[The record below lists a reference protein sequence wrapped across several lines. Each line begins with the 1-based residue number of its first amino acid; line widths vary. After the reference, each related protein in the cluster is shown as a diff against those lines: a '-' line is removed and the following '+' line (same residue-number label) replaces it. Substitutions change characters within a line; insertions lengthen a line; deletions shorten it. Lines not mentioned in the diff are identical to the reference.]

1 MNNFN
6 LEKIGKRYL
15 TIITAISFLLMGCD
29 AFLGDAFKGESSFS
43 EEDTTE
49 YASISGWL
57 SDNDTGAAIV
67 GATVTAFY
75 ERTVKTATSDSGG
88 FWYMNDIP
96 YGRDMDAA
104 DTANTISVIVSAPG
118 YVGGSQTAEL
128 FSVNS
133 WGFTAQSLKW
143 GSSVLHQVAMGTGS
157 FSQADAVANER
168 YYLADN
174 TSNIDINFNMAID
187 TLYSD
192 NSSGNFFEMFDS
204 SGTSLA
210 FSGSWNTGKTTYT
223 IDPTSDFTCDSV
235 GQGNTPGTYHRIR
248 LINEVRSY
256 TEASIIK
263 HINDGA
269 YFDFRVI
276 CGTFGSLLA
285 SSTPALAPS
294 ADSGSSYQFDS
305 MGVDVLSASGDVTS
319 AASGNRD
326 IWLSW
331 SPVSGAAS
339 YKVYYINTGLGAAT
353 GSVWLDTG
361 VSPTI
366 DETGSTVVV
375 TINPVYNANYMG
387 DSEMLSGESVK
398 FVVTAINSDGME
410 SAIGST
416 TPLTITDTK
425 GPSLSSVTVSNPS
438 SANSEYN
445 SATVSRSLGLGFNE
459 PMKTSLGDD
468 IVTLTK
474 SGNNI
479 SSISE
484 TGTWGYD
491 NTSSWGD
498 SDLGVTFAVPS
509 TTLSEAVYSSTTL
522 IKVASTSTFLVGDV
536 IGILDNASTPVRVN
550 GTIADVNSSDNI
562 LTVGAM
568 APSANYAF
576 PSGASVLLVNRAGLT
591 AYRTTTAANAQQGLT
606 TLTVASATNFY
617 AGQTLN
623 IVNLDDDGAFDSG
636 DDTSVTISSISGTT
650 FTLTAALARDIPSG
664 SLVIDNSA
672 TFAEPAPRNAVD
684 YRSYTEEV
692 IFDTSTA
699 STTIRSTGEY
709 DDTQD
714 TVILVTAEAGFGV
727 DDFVKIAA
735 SSASTTLNGSDNET
749 TLDTSL
755 TVASTA
761 DFREGDIVI
770 IHGEAISLT
779 VTDDGGTGD
788 NHTLRNSTVWAAA
801 GDNFS
806 FSSGQQIFNG
816 DAITLTDAAVTTTL
830 AANVDRSAT
839 TMSISLTSTA
849 GLAEGQDLIINDG
862 SEAADNVTITSIV
875 SASAVTVE
883 NILADTT
890 EPYLAGAKVT
900 RAAITETC
908 TVDAGGSSTT
918 IALCSNM
925 SSAVSDA
932 ITATVK
938 RAFEKETVSDVAS
951 ATVLTLAAA
960 PSDPHP
966 TGTSVTL
973 LSFPETRKIT
983 AVGTYSLTLDS
994 ALVYPHHGGAAVT
1007 KAATAEVEFG
1017 AGEMDTVLVGDVV
1030 IVDKD
1035 SSATTVL
1042 DRIDATVAS
1051 INTGK
1056 ATVVLTPVTSTTSIV
1071 TVDGD
1076 NASFTFMG
1084 DAVKV
1089 TGAQDSSG
1097 NAQQTG
1103 YARYANMGSATN
1115 GVDL

>member
-1 MNNFN
+1 M
-6 LEKIGKRYL
+6 KYL
-15 TIITAISFLLMGCD
+15 IVITTISFLLMSCD
-29 AFLGDAFKGESSFS
+29 AFLGDSFKSKNTLT

-57 SDNDTGAAIV
+57 SDTTTGAAIS

-75 ERTVKTATSDSGG
+75 EKTVKTATSDSGG

-96 YGRDMDAA
+96 YGRDMDAT
-104 DTANTISVIVSAPG
+104 DTAHTIGVIISASG
-118 YVGGSQTAEL
+118 YAGGAQTAEL
-128 FSVNS
+128 FSVNAWS
-133 WGFTAQSLKW
+133 LTALDLKW
-143 GSSVLHQVAMGTGS
+143 GSSVLHQVALGTGS
-157 FSQADAVANER
+157 FTQTDSVANER

-174 TSNIDINFNMAID
+174 TSNIDINFNMAVD

-192 NSSGNFFEMFDS
+192 NKSTTFVEIFDS
-204 SGTSLA
+204 TGTSVA
-210 FSGSWNTGKTTYT
+210 FSGSWNSGLTSYT
-223 IDPTSDFTCDSV
+223 MNPTSDLTCDSV
-235 GQGNTPGTYHRIR
+235 GQGSTPGTYHRIR
-248 LINEVRSY
+248 LVNEVRSY
-256 TEASIIK
+256 TAAKIIK

-269 YFDFRVI
+269 YIDFRVI
-276 CGTFGSLLA
+276 CGTFGSFLA
-285 SSTPALAPS
+285 SSTPSL
-294 ADSGSSYQFDS
+294 GESYKFDS
-305 MGVDVLSASGDVTS
+305 MGVDVLNAAGEVTDPASGDENIS
-319 AASGNRD
+319 
-326 IWLSW
+326 LYW

-339 YKVYYINTGLGAAT
+339 YKVYYMNTGLGADN
-353 GSVWLDTG
+353 GSVWLDSG
-361 VSPTI
+361 LSPTTG
-366 DETGSTVVV
+366 ETGSSTVVV
-375 TINPVYNANYMG
+375 TVTDVYNGNYMG
-387 DSEMLSGESVK
+387 DSEMTGGESVK
-398 FVVTAINSDGME
+398 FVATAINSDGME

-416 TPLTITDTK
+416 TPLTITDAK
-425 GPSLSSVTVSNPS
+425 GPSLSSVAVANS
-438 SANSEYN
+438 STANSEYN
-445 SATVSRSLGLGFNE
+445 SSTVSRSLTLTFNE

-484 TGTWGYD
+484 TGAWGYS
-491 NTSSWGD
+491 NTETWSD

-509 TTLSEAVYSSTTL
+509 TTLSEAVYAATTL
-522 IKVASTSTFLVGDV
+522 LKVASTSTFLVGDE
-536 IGILDNASTPVRVN
+536 IGVLDSASTPVRATV
-550 GTIADVNSSDNI
+550 TIIDINSGDNI
-562 LTVGAM
+562 LTVDTTT
-568 APSANYAF
+568 PSTNYAF
-576 PSGASVLLVNRAGLT
+576 ASGASVLLVNRAGLT

-606 TLTVASATNFY
+606 SLTVASATNFY

-623 IVNLDDDGAFDSG
+623 IVNLDDDGSFDSG
-636 DDTSVTISSISGTT
+636 DNTAVTIDSISGTT

-664 SLVIDNSA
+664 SLVIDGSA
-672 TFAEPAPRNAVD
+672 TFAEPAPRAALD
-684 YRSYTEEV
+684 YTGTRTEEV

-735 SSASTTLNGSDNET
+735 SSASTTLNGSDNDS
-749 TLDTSL
+749 DTSL

-770 IHGEAISLT
+770 INGEVISLT
-779 VTDDGGTGD
+779 VTDDGGSGD
-788 NHTLRNSTVWAAA
+788 NHTLRNATVWAAGGGA
-801 GDNFS
+801 GVIDNFS

-830 AANVDRSAT
+830 AADVARTTTGAT
-839 TMSISLTSTA
+839 SISLTSTA
-849 GLAEGQDLIINDG
+849 GLAEGQSIIINDG
-862 SEAADNVTITSIV
+862 AETADTALITVIT
-875 SASAVTVE
+875 SASAVTVTG
-883 NILADTT
+883 LVVDTT
-890 EPYLAGAKVT
+890 QPYLAGAKVT
-900 RAAITETC
+900 RAVVTDTC
-908 TVDAGGSSTT
+908 NVDAGEASTT
-918 IALCSNM
+918 IVMCDDQPLAY
-925 SSAVSDA
+925 SDA
-932 ITATVK
+932 MTATVK
-938 RAFEKETVSDVAS
+938 RAYEQRSVDDVAS
-951 ATVLTLAAA
+951 STVLTIDSA
-960 PSDPHP
+960 PSDPHS
-966 TGTSVTL
+966 TGASVTL

-1051 INTGK
+1051 INTEK

-1071 TVDGD
+1071 TIDGD

-1103 YARYANMGSATN
+1103 YARYANMGSASN

>member
-1 MNNFN
+1 M
-6 LEKIGKRYL
+6 KRRNMKYL
-15 TIITAISFLLMGCD
+15 IVITTFLLMSCD
-29 AFLGDAFKGESSFS
+29 AFLGDSFKGESSFS

-57 SDNDTGAAIV
+57 TDNVTSAAIS
-67 GATVTAFY
+67 GATVTAYY
-75 ERTVKTATSDSGG
+75 ERTVKTATSDSSG

-96 YGRDMDAA
+96 YGRDMDSP
-104 DTANTISVIVSAPG
+104 DTLHTVMVVVSAPG
-118 YVGGSQTAEL
+118 YVGGSQSAEL
-128 FSVNS
+128 FSVNTWS
-133 WGFTAQSLKW
+133 LGALALKW
-143 GSSVLHQVAMGTGS
+143 GSSVLHQVALGTGN
-157 FSQADAVANER
+157 FPQTDTVANER
-168 YYLADN
+168 YYMADN
-174 TSNIDINFNMAID
+174 TSNVDIYFNMAVD

-192 NSSGNFFEMFDS
+192 NNTLIEMFDS
-204 SGTSLA
+204 TGTSVA
-210 FSGSWNTGKTTYT
+210 FSGSWNSGKTTYS
-223 IDPTSDFTCDSV
+223 IDPTSTLTCDSV
-235 GQGNTPGTYHRIR
+235 GQGSTPGTYHRIR
-248 LINEVRSY
+248 LVNEVRSY
-256 TEASIIK
+256 TEANIIK

-269 YFDFRVI
+269 YIDFRVI

-285 SSTPALAPS
+285 SSTPSLVPG

-305 MGVDVLSASGDVTS
+305 MGVDVLNAGGDVIS
-319 AASGNRD
+319 AASGNTD
-326 IWLSW
+326 IWLAW
-331 SPVSGAAS
+331 SVVSGAAS

-366 DETGSTVVV
+366 DETGSTVLVQ
-375 TINPVYNANYMG
+375 INPVYNGNYMG
-387 DSEMLSGESVK
+387 DSKMTGGESVK

-416 TPLTITDTK
+416 TPLTITDAK
-425 GPSLSSVTVSNPS
+425 GPSLSSVAVANS
-438 SANSEYN
+438 STANSEYN
-445 SATVSRSLGLGFNE
+445 SATVSRSLTLTFNE
-459 PMKTSLGDD
+459 SMKTSLGDD

-484 TGTWGYD
+484 TGAWGYA
-491 NTSSWGD
+491 NTATWSD

-509 TTLSEAVYSSTTL
+509 TTLSEAVYSSSTL
-522 IKVASTSTFLVGDV
+522 LKVASASTFLVGDV
-536 IGILDNASTPVRVN
+536 IGIMDNAVIPVRVN
-550 GTIADVNSSDNI
+550 GTIADVNSGDNI
-562 LTVGAM
+562 LTVSAM
-568 APSANYAF
+568 APSTNYAF
-576 PSGASVLLVNRAGLT
+576 ASGASVLLVNRAGLT
-591 AYRTTTAANAQQGLT
+591 AYRTTAAANAQQGLT
-606 TLTVASATNFY
+606 SLTVATATNFY

-623 IVNLDDDGAFDSG
+623 IVNLDDDGSFDSG
-636 DDTSVTISSISGTT
+636 DNTAVGILSISGTT
-650 FTLTAALARDIPSG
+650 FTLDAALARDIPSG
-664 SLVIDNSA
+664 SLVIDGSA
-672 TFAEPAPRNAVD
+672 TFAEPSPRAALD
-684 YRSYTEEV
+684 YTGTRTEEV

-709 DDTQD
+709 ADSQN

-735 SSASTTLNGSDNET
+735 SSASTTLNGSDNDS
-749 TLDTSL
+749 DTSL

-770 IHGEAISLT
+770 IHGEVISLT
-779 VTDDGGTGD
+779 VTDDGGSGD
-788 NHTLRNSTVWAAA
+788 NHTLRNATVWAAA
-801 GDNFS
+801 DDNFS

-830 AANVDRSAT
+830 AANVDRSSAT
-839 TMSISLTSTA
+839 ASISLTSTA
-849 GLAEGQDLIINDG
+849 GLAEGQSLIINDG
-862 SEAADNVTITSIV
+862 AETADTVVISILT
-875 SASAVTVE
+875 SASAVTVTG
-883 NILADTT
+883 ISTDTT
-890 EPYLAGAKVT
+890 EPYLSGAKVT
-900 RAAITETC
+900 RAVVTDTC
-908 TVDAGGSSTT
+908 NVDAGEASTT
-918 IALCSNM
+918 RASCDDQPL
-925 SSAVSDA
+925 AYSDA
-932 ITATVK
+932 MTATVK
-938 RAFEKETVSDVAS
+938 RAFEKETVSGVAS
-951 ATVLTLAAA
+951 TTVLTITA

-983 AVGTYSLTLDS
+983 AVATYSLTLDS
-994 ALVYPHHGGAAVT
+994 ALVYAHHGGAAVT

-1051 INTGK
+1051 INTEK
-1056 ATVVLTPVTSTTSIV
+1056 ATVILTPVTTTTSIV
-1071 TVDGD
+1071 TIDGD

-1103 YARYANMGSATN
+1103 YARYANMGSASN

>member
-1 MNNFN
+1 V
-6 LEKIGKRYL
+6 
-15 TIITAISFLLMGCD
+15 ITAISFWLMSCDQLLRNQ
-29 AFLGDAFKGESSFS
+29 FKDDIDIVLN

-57 SDNDTGAAIV
+57 TDNVTSAAIS
-67 GATVTAFY
+67 GATVTAYY
-75 ERTVKTATSDSGG
+75 EREVKTATSDSSG

-96 YGRDMDAA
+96 YGRDMDSL
-104 DTANTISVIVSAPG
+104 DTLHTVMVVISAPG
-118 YVGGSQTAEL
+118 YVGGAQSAEL
-128 FSVNS
+128 FSVNT
-133 WGFTAQSLKW
+133 WALGALALKW
-143 GSSVLHQVAMGTGS
+143 GSSVLHQVALGTGN
-157 FSQADAVANER
+157 FAQTDTVANER
-168 YYLADN
+168 YYMADN
-174 TSNIDINFNMAID
+174 TSNVDIYFNMAVD

-192 NSSGNFFEMFDS
+192 NNTLIEMFDS
-204 SGTSLA
+204 TGTSVA
-210 FSGSWNTGKTTYT
+210 FSGSWNSGKTTYS
-223 IDPTSDFTCDSV
+223 IDPTSTLTCDSV
-235 GQGNTPGTYHRIR
+235 GQGSTPGTYHRIR
-248 LINEVRSY
+248 LVNEVRSY
-256 TEASIIK
+256 TEANIIK

-269 YFDFRVI
+269 YIDFRVI

-285 SSTPALAPS
+285 SSTPSL
-294 ADSGSSYQFDS
+294 GETYKFDS
-305 MGVDVLSASGDVTS
+305 MGVDILNSAGEVTDPASGDE
-319 AASGNRD
+319 N
-326 IWLSW
+326 ILLYW
-331 SPVSGAAS
+331 SSVSGASS
-339 YKVYYINTGLGAAT
+339 YKVYYMNTGLGAAL
-353 GSVWLDTG
+353 GSVWLDSGLT
-361 VSPTI
+361 PTI
-366 DETGSTVVV
+366 GETGSTVAV
-375 TINPVYNANYMG
+375 TVTDVYNGTYMTNSEMTGG
-387 DSEMLSGESVK
+387 DSVR

-416 TPLTITDTK
+416 TPLTITDAK
-425 GPSLSSVTVSNPS
+425 GPSLSSVAVTNSTT
-438 SANSEYN
+438 ANSEYN
-445 SATVSRSLGLGFNE
+445 SATVSRSLTLTFNE

-468 IVTLTK
+468 NVTLTK

-484 TGTWGYD
+484 TGAWGSSNTETW
-491 NTSSWGD
+491 SD

-509 TTLSEAVYSSTTL
+509 TTLSEAVYSSATL
-522 IKVASTSTFLVGDV
+522 LKVASVSTFLVGDV
-536 IGILDNASTPVRVN
+536 IGILDNAVIPVRVN
-550 GTIADVNSSDNI
+550 GTIADVNSGDNI
-562 LTVGAM
+562 LTVNAM
-568 APSANYAF
+568 APSANYTF
-576 PSGASVLLVNRAGLT
+576 PSGASVLLVDRAGLT
-591 AYRTTTAANAQQGLT
+591 AYGTTTAANAQQGLT
-606 TLTVASATNFY
+606 SLTVASATNFY

-623 IVNLDDDGAFDSG
+623 IVNLDDDGSFDSG
-636 DDTSVTISSISGTT
+636 DNTAATISSISGTT
-650 FTLTAALARDIPSG
+650 FTLSAVLARDIPSG
-664 SLVIDNSA
+664 SLVIDGSA
-672 TFAEPAPRNAVD
+672 TFAEPVPRAALD
-684 YRSYTEEV
+684 YTGTRTEEV

-709 DDTQD
+709 ADSQN
-714 TVILVTAEAGFGV
+714 TVILVTDETGFGV

-735 SSASTTLNGSDNET
+735 SSASTTLSGSDN
-749 TLDTSL
+749 DSNTSL

-761 DFREGDIVI
+761 NFREGDIII
-770 IHGEAISLT
+770 IHGEVISLT
-779 VTDDGGTGD
+779 VTDDGGAGD
-788 NHTLRNSTVWAAA
+788 NHTLRVTNWTTT
-801 GDNFS
+801 DNFT

-816 DAITLTDAAVTTTL
+816 DAITIADAAVTTTL

-862 SEAADNVTITSIV
+862 SEAADTVTISSIV
-875 SASAVTVE
+875 SASAVTVTD
-883 NILADTT
+883 ILADTT

-900 RAAITETC
+900 RAAISETC
-908 TVDAGGSSTT
+908 TVDAGGASTT

-938 RAFEKETVSDVAS
+938 RAFEKETVSGVAS
-951 ATVLTLAAA
+951 STVLTITA

-983 AVGTYSLTLDS
+983 AVATYSLTLDS

-1071 TVDGD
+1071 TIDGD

-1103 YARYANMGSATN
+1103 YARYANLNTGAPVTN